1 MSSGTLVGI
10 PTVVAV
16 DTANKLITL
25 SSPQT
30 FVNDATLTFS
40 NSIVKGIGVKNA
52 TTDPYVVSISTNDVT
67 VNANQDIESGAT
79 VTFVGSSRAGKIS
92 GEIELLEY
100 GDDSITL
107 DLNFDNILKVV

>member
-1 MSSGTLVGI
+1 MSSGTLIGI

-25 SSPQT
+25 SSPQSVT
-30 FVNDATLTFS
+30 NAATLTFS
-40 NSIVKGIGVKNA
+40 NTIVKGIGLKNS

-79 VTFVGSSRAGKIS
+79 VTFVGSSRSGKIS

-100 GDDSITL
+100 GDDNLTL